1 MVNDKSSQLTGC
13 AANIARMLSSFSD
26 KREGLIWIYL
36 LSVADEEGRV
46 DYSVNA
52 MALQL
57 DMHRQTLM
65 RFINR
70 LCDKGYAKWEF
81 TATTRHPNRLLLN
94 TIMAI
99 NVTKDV
105 TEDVTMVVADDVTDD
120 VASSTDRHDPVMH
133 CLPERFGNNEFLPL
147 ATDVTADVTEN
158 VTAGVTKREK
168 EQTKE
173 ENPPAPPKKE
183 KKQEKDKNTHT
194 TACAREK
201 NLEQRR
207 QRFLASLLPYLQHY
221 GQEMVQHFCD
231 YWTEPNRSMTKMR
244 FELQRTWSTPLRLS
258 TWARND
264 KIFTTTNN
272 NHFKQFRHTAAD
284 FIADAQRTAIE
295 ETERF
300 IREAEMRR
308 GGLRPHL
315 PY

>member
-46 DYSVNA
+46 DCSVNA

-57 DMHRQTLM
+57 DMHRQTLT

-70 LCDKGYAKWEF
+70 LCEKGYAKWEF
-81 TATTRHPNRLLLN
+81 TATTRQPNRLLLN
-94 TIMAI
+94 SIMAI
-99 NVTKDV
+99 NVIKDV
-105 TEDVTMVVADDVTDD
+105 TEDVTTVVTDD
-120 VASSTDRHDPVMH
+120 VTSSIDRHDPVMH
-133 CLPERFGNNEFLPL
+133 CLSDRCGNNEFLPL
-147 ATDVTADVTEN
+147 ATDVTAGVTADVT
-158 VTAGVTKREK
+158 VGVTKREK

-173 ENPPAPPKKE
+173 DNPPAPPKKE

-207 QRFLASLLPYLQHY
+207 QRFLASLLPYLQLY
-221 GQEMVQHFCD
+221 GQEMVQHFGD

-272 NHFKQFRHTAAD
+272 NHFKQVRPTAAD

-300 IREAEMRR
+300 ILEAEMRR
-308 GGLRPHL
+308 GGLPPQL
-315 PY
+315 PF